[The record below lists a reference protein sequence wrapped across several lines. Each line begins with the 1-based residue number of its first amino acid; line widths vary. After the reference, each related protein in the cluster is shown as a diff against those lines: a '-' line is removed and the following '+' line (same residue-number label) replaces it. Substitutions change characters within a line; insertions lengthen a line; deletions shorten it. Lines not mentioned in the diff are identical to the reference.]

1 LRWRKTYFALR
12 KEYDDMKYSQLKEK
26 LLAMFDQE
34 KLQQA
39 LPEWGFFNEMER
51 EIKSIRYATNIT
63 PEMIQTAGK
72 QGLDMLLTHHD
83 SWEFVYGLKEACN
96 D

>member
-1 LRWRKTYFALR
+1 
-12 KEYDDMKYSQLKEK
+12 MKYP
-26 LLAMFDQE
+26 
-34 KLQQA
+34 QQ
-39 LPEWGFFNEMER
+39 
-51 EIKSIRYATNIT
+51 I
-63 PEMIQTAGK
+63 IQTAGK